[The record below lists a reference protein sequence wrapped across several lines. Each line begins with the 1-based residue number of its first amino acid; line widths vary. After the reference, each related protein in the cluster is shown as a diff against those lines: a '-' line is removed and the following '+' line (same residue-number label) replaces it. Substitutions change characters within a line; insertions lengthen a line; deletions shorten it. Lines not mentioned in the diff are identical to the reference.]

1 MTTQK
6 EKEIRAKIRQKSKLI
21 DALYGELKE
30 TNFVLERKKYEK
42 IQARIEKLEDKEWK
56 PLEKHSQ
63 MRDAPSRKAQE
74 DTEALRRKL
83 LSRKAD
89 SAVLVE
95 VQSLLRKL
103 TFDKALKQ
111 GAKG

>member
-42 IQARIEKLEDKEWK
+42 I
-56 PLEKHSQ
+56 
-63 MRDAPSRKAQE
+63 
-74 DTEALRRKL
+74 
-83 LSRKAD
+83 
-89 SAVLVE
+89 
-95 VQSLLRKL
+95 
-103 TFDKALKQ
+103 
-111 GAKG
+111 